1 MHHTRTSAKY
11 TYLSAA
17 LSVLVKSAVLFA
29 VDKTYVGWWKFCLI
43 RLFVVVV
50 VGGGGGGGGSGGNA
64 T

>member
-1 MHHTRTSAKY
+1 MHTRTSVKY
-11 TYLSAA
+11 TYLSAS

-50 VGGGGGGGGSGGNA
+50 GGGNGSGGNA
-64 T
+64 S